1 MNITLSRTYQFS
13 AAHRLNSAHLDEQQ
27 NVEIYEKCNNLNGH
41 GHDYTLVV
49 TVKGTPDKDTGMII
63 SLSELDK
70 IVKNVIDLIDHK
82 HLDKEVGFFKSHIST
97 AENIIRF
104 LWEKLESRLP
114 ADSLYYLKLW
124 ETNNNYFELGKEL
137 VL

>member
-63 SLSELDK
+63 SLSELDN

-82 HLDKEVGFFKSHIST
+82 HLDKEVDFFKSHIST